1 MEDKIKRAIE
11 HIRPQLQADGGDI
24 EFVKF
29 DEEGKVHVKLTGACG
44 NCPMATMTLKMGVE
58 QYIKDAVPEI
68 TEVVQDNPN
77 ADMGY
82 YGDGMDA
89 GF

>member
-44 NCPMATMTLKMGVE
+44 RRVAHLDLRLRGCWGKR
-58 QYIKDAVPEI
+58 
-68 TEVVQDNPN
+68 TEDTNYQ
-77 ADMGY
+77 
-82 YGDGMDA
+82 
-89 GF
+89 

>member
-29 DEEGKVHVKLTGACG
+29 DEEGKPHSR
-44 NCPMATMTLKMGVE
+44 PDRHHYE
-58 QYIKDAVPEI
+58 QEVRYSRCDPEDLR
-68 TEVVQDNPN
+68 QP
-77 ADMGY
+77 
-82 YGDGMDA
+82 
-89 GF
+89 